1 MYLGETYHRY
11 IKTNGLK
18 IYNEKNVEIPK
29 PELYVVFTGERD
41 EKPETISLRKCFF
54 NGEDCCVDVEA
65 KVIYDSRK
73 GDIINQYIT
82 FSKVFD
88 EQYRLY
94 PGDRTKAVQETIRI
108 CLERDVLKEYLER
121 EEAAAVMFTFADQV
135 EAMNEALSTE
145 RAEGEKKGEKKGD
158 RQRMEEDAK
167 GMYAEGIKPDVIAR
181 IQKVS
186 VDVIEKILG
195 LHPAR

>member
-1 MYLGETYHRY
+1 M
-11 IKTNGLK
+11 
-18 IYNEKNVEIPK
+18 
-29 PELYVVFTGERD
+29 
-41 EKPETISLRKCFF
+41 
-54 NGEDCCVDVEA
+54 
-65 KVIYDSRK
+65 
-73 GDIINQYIT
+73 
-82 FSKVFD
+82 
-88 EQYRLY
+88 
-94 PGDRTKAVQETIRI
+94 
-108 CLERDVLKEYLER
+108 LKEYLER